1 MRGTLWSYIT
11 LLILAIEVAAVAHVL
26 YGAFDESASLS
37 AALNGERISGIVNLL
52 QSSPPGTQHEYLL
65 PRGSCALRVRP
76 GSITFAAKS
85 SNVQLNYSSDYTK
98 IIDNNFRGKVK
109 VSKDFFEVECNK
121 RSEKPIY
128 FKRCENEIKVSV
140 NDKILC

>member
-11 LLILAIEVAAVAHVL
+11 LLILAIEITTVANVI

-37 AALNGERISGIVNLL
+37 AALNGERVSGIVNLL
-52 QSSPPGTQHEYLL
+52 QSSPPGTQHEYML

-85 SNVQLNYSSDYTK
+85 SNVQINYSSDYTK
-98 IIDNNFRGKVK
+98 IVDGNFRDKIK
-109 VSKDFFEVECNK
+109 VSKDFFEIDCNK
-121 RSEKPIY
+121 KSEKPLY
-128 FKRCENEIKVSV
+128 FKRCKDEIKVSV
-140 NDKILC
+140 NNQILC